1 MANRA
6 KYTVST
12 LCRVLGVSPSGYY
25 SWTKRPLCRRA
36 IEDAILTAR
45 ILEIHR
51 TSRKTYGAPRI
62 HFELLELGF
71 TVSQKRVARLMR
83 AEGVRGACR
92 RRWIRTTIRRDRI
105 RPAPDLVNRKF
116 TASAPDQLWVA
127 DITYVPT
134 WEGFL
139 FLAVVLDVFSRRIV
153 GWAMASQMKTDLVL
167 NALEMA
173 MKQRHAHDVIHHSDQ
188 GSQYTSCRFGDRC
201 QALGIRQSMGSVG
214 DCFDNAMCE
223 SFFASLE
230 CELLWQNSFRS
241 RQEAKLAIFAFIEG
255 WYNTHRRHSAL
266 DYMSPLAYEKEYGLA
281 S

>member
-1 MANRA
+1 M
-6 KYTVST
+6 
-12 LCRVLGVSPSGYY
+12 
-25 SWTKRPLCRRA
+25 
-36 IEDAILTAR
+36 
-45 ILEIHR
+45 
-51 TSRKTYGAPRI
+51 
-62 HFELLELGF
+62 
-71 TVSQKRVARLMR
+71 
-83 AEGVRGACR
+83 
-92 RRWIRTTIRRDRI
+92 
-105 RPAPDLVNRKF
+105 
-116 TASAPDQLWVA
+116 
-127 DITYVPT
+127 
-134 WEGFL
+134 

-153 GWAMASQMKTDLVL
+153 GWAMASHMKTDLVL

-214 DCFDNAMCE
+214 DCFDNAMYE